1 MLVSSKHLTTC
12 AIASTS
18 LTCPK
23 NLFPK
28 PSPCDAPFTNP
39 AISTKSIKEGIIFS
53 LFPMIASLSNLS
65 SGTATLPIFGSIVA
79 NG

>member
-28 PSPCDAPFTNP
+28 PSPCVGRNDYYPVLLGWGQHRRRRRRGRACSPR
-39 AISTKSIKEGIIFS
+39 G
-53 LFPMIASLSNLS
+53 
-65 SGTATLPIFGSIVA
+65 
-79 NG
+79 NGRQRQADRYGRLDGG